1 MKRFISSMLIFLLII
16 GMVPNVGGAANDYEP
31 VITIENTKI
40 PLVNP
45 DSDTSITLYIKNSGG
60 AAQNVIMTPIFDWEG
75 PFKAN
80 GLTTSISV
88 PNISSSR
95 TAIKLDLSVL
105 SDAKGGTYPIKL
117 KFDYKY
123 IKSYNETSTE
133 RDYRTPERDYGN
145 PEWGY
150 STPEWGYGSQEL
162 VIYVKVNDKT
172 TQPRLI
178 ITEVSTDPKV
188 IVPGQNLKLN
198 VFFENKGSLEAKD
211 IKTKLVGLKND
222 GGFTLSAGS
231 DIGYIKSV
239 RGKSVSF
246 VTYELKA
253 ANNIKRGS
261 HELDLNFNYAGMDE
275 PQKIYLNVGGDG
287 GNQSSS
293 LIMENMKYPTGS
305 IGQNKE
311 VDVSFDLRN
320 QGQMKARNI
329 LIKAESTDQ
338 TGLVAKSVS
347 TIKLLAIEAGATET
361 LNFKFITTRSSE
373 TKNYP
378 INITVEYVD
387 DLSAEAENYS
397 LNQFVGIFV
406 EAPAEKDP
414 ADEIKSTPR
423 LIIDKY
429 NFTPA
434 LVPAGENFSMN
445 LSFFNTNSEKTVKN
459 IKIFLTSDEK
469 TDPNSNSGGGSVFTP
484 VDSSNTF
491 YIDSIPPKG
500 RVEKTITMFT
510 VPDAQ
515 AKTYTLT
522 ANFEYEDNKGEAYTA
537 TELIGVP
544 VIQQSKLE
552 TGELSVFPEA
562 YVGTPAP
569 VSIEFFNTGKVTL
582 YNMMVKLEG
591 DFQTESGSYYI
602 GNFASGS
609 SEFFEGMVIPG
620 EPGELIGDLV
630 FSYEDSTGQEQEIRK
645 PFTLNVMDAPPMPE
659 FPGEEFPPVDEGGGF
674 TKLLKSPIVWGILVL
689 IGGIIGFIVYRKKK
703 KEKEFALDE

>member
-1 MKRFISSMLIFLLII
+1 MKRFLCIILMFLLI
-16 GMVPNVGGAANDYEP
+16 VGALPIVGLAANEYEP
-31 VITIENTKI
+31 VITIENTQI

-45 DSDTSITLYIKNSGG
+45 GSDTSITLYLKNSGG
-60 AAQNVIMTPIFDWEG
+60 TAQNVIMTPIFEGEG

-88 PNISSSR
+88 PNISSSK

-123 IKSYNETSTE
+123 YQSSNENSIQW
-133 RDYRTPERDYGN
+133 TP
-145 PEWGY
+145 
-150 STPEWGYGSQEL
+150 GSQEL
-162 VIYVKVNDKT
+162 VIYVKVNDQT

-178 ITEVSTDPKV
+178 ITEVSTDPE
-188 IVPGQNLKLN
+188 IINPGQNVKLN
-198 VFFENKGSLEAKD
+198 VFFENKGSLDAKD
-211 IKTKLVGLKND
+211 IKTKLIGLKND
-222 GGFTLSAGS
+222 SGFTISSGS

-239 RGKSVSF
+239 RGKSISF

-261 HELDLNFNYAGMDE
+261 HELDLNFNYAGIDE
-275 PQKIYLNVGGDG
+275 SQKIYLNVGGGSDQ
-287 GNQSSS
+287 NSS
-293 LIMENMKYPTGS
+293 LIMENIIYPTGS

-320 QGQMKARNI
+320 QGQMDARNI
-329 LIKAESTDQ
+329 IVKAESADQ
-338 TGLVAKSVS
+338 NGLVSKTVS
-347 TIKLLAIEAGATET
+347 TIKLNAIEAGATET
-361 LNFKFITTRSSE
+361 LNFKFLTTKSE
-373 TKNYP
+373 ESKNHP

-387 DLSAEAENYS
+387 DLVADGENYS
-397 LNQFVGIFV
+397 LNQFIGIFV
-406 EAPAEKDP
+406 ASTGE
-414 ADEIKSTPR
+414 EIKSTPR
-423 LIIDKY
+423 LIIDRY
-429 NFTPA
+429 DFAPT

-445 LSFFNTNSEKTVKN
+445 LSFFNTNSQKTVKN

-510 VPDAQ
+510 VPDAL

-544 VIQQSKLE
+544 VIQQSRLD
-552 TGELSVFPEA
+552 TGELSIFPEA
-562 YVGTPAP
+562 YMGQPAP
-569 VSIEFFNTGKVTL
+569 VSLEFYNTGKVTL

-602 GNFASGS
+602 GNFTSGG
-609 SEFFEGMVIPG
+609 SEYFEGMVIPN
-620 EPGELIGDLV
+620 EPGELTGDVV
-630 FSYEDSTGQEQEIRK
+630 FTYEDSTGQEQEIRK

-659 FPGEEFPPVDEGGGF
+659 FPGEEFPPMDEGGGKF
-674 TKLLKSPIVWGILVL
+674 SKLIKSPWLWGTLII
-689 IGGIIGFIVYRKKK
+689 IGGIAGFVIYKKK
-703 KEKEFALDE
+703 KKQKELALDE

>member
-1 MKRFISSMLIFLLII
+1 MKRFLCSILTLLLII
-16 GMVPNVGGAANDYEP
+16 GIVPIVGVAANEYEP
-31 VITIENTKI
+31 VITIENTQI

-45 DSDTSITLYIKNSGG
+45 GSDTSITLYIKNSGG
-60 AAQNVIMTPIFDWEG
+60 VAQNVTMTPIFDGEG

-88 PNISSSR
+88 PNISSTR

-123 IKSYNETSTE
+123 YQSSTE
-133 RDYRTPERDYGN
+133 SSIQWN
-145 PEWGY
+145 
-150 STPEWGYGSQEL
+150 SGSQEL
-162 VIYVKVNDKT
+162 IIYVKVNDQT

-178 ITEVSTDPKV
+178 ITEVVTDPKV
-188 IVPGQNLKLN
+188 IMPGQNFKLN
-198 VFFENKGSLEAKD
+198 VFFENKGSLDAKD
-211 IKTKLVGLKND
+211 IKTKLSGLKND
-222 GGFTLSAGS
+222 GGFTISAGS

-239 RGKSVSF
+239 RGKSISF

-253 ANNIKRGS
+253 ANNIKKGS
-261 HELDLNFNYAGMDE
+261 HELDLNFNYAGIDE
-275 PQKIYLNVGGDG
+275 SQKIYLNVGG
-287 GNQSSS
+287 SSDQNS
-293 LIMENMKYPTGS
+293 NLIMENIKYPTGS

-320 QGQMKARNI
+320 QGQMDARNI
-329 LIKAESTDQ
+329 IVKAESTDQ
-338 TGLVAKSVS
+338 SGLVSKTVS
-347 TIKLLAIEAGATET
+347 TIKLNAIEAGATET
-361 LNFKFITTRSSE
+361 LNFKFLTTKSE
-373 TKNYP
+373 ESKNHP

-387 DLSAEAENYS
+387 DLVADGENYS
-397 LNQFVGIFV
+397 LNQFIGIFV
-406 EAPAEKDP
+406 ASAGE
-414 ADEIKSTPR
+414 EIKSTPR

-429 NFTPA
+429 DFAPA

-469 TDPNSNSGGGSVFTP
+469 TDSNSNSAGGSVFTP

-562 YVGTPAP
+562 YIGQPAP
-569 VSIEFFNTGKVTL
+569 VSVEFFNTGKVTL

-591 DFQTESGSYYI
+591 NFQTDNGSYYI
-602 GNFASGS
+602 GNFVSGS
-609 SEFFEGMVIPG
+609 SEYFEGMVIPN
-620 EPGELIGDLV
+620 EPGELTGDVV
-630 FSYEDSTGQEQEIRK
+630 FTYEDSTGQEQEIRK
-645 PFTLNVMDAPPMPE
+645 PFTLNVMDAPAMPE
-659 FPGEEFPPVDEGGGF
+659 FPGEEFPPTDEGGGKF
-674 TKLLKSPIVWGILVL
+674 SRILKSPILWGILVL
-689 IGGIIGFIVYRKKK
+689 IGGIVGFIIYKKKK

>member
-1 MKRFISSMLIFLLII
+1 MKRFLSSFLILLLII
-16 GMVPNVGGAANDYEP
+16 GIVPIVGLTANEYEP
-31 VITIENTKI
+31 VLTIENSQV

-45 DSDTSITLYIKNSGG
+45 GSDTSITFYIKNSGG
-60 AAQNVIMTPIFDWEG
+60 SAQNVVMSPIFDGEG

-95 TAIKLDLSVL
+95 SSIKLDLSVL

-123 IKSYNETSTE
+123 YQSSNEDSVKWATGT
-133 RDYRTPERDYGN
+133 
-145 PEWGY
+145 
-150 STPEWGYGSQEL
+150 QEL
-162 VIYVKVNDKT
+162 VIYVKVNDQT

-178 ITEVSTDPKV
+178 ITEVGTDPKV
-188 IVPGQNLKLN
+188 VVPGQNFKLN

-211 IKTKLVGLKND
+211 IKTKLSGLKND

-261 HELDLNFNYAGMDE
+261 QELDLIFSYAGIEE
-275 PQKIYLNVGGDG
+275 PQKIYLNVGGSD
-287 GNQSSS
+287 NQNSS
-293 LIMENMKYPTGS
+293 LIMENLTYPTGS
-305 IGQNKE
+305 IAENKE
-311 VDVSFDLRN
+311 VDISFDLRN
-320 QGQMKARNI
+320 QGQMDARNI
-329 LIKAESTDQ
+329 IVKAESADQ
-338 TGLVAKSVS
+338 NGLVSKTVS
-347 TIKLLAIEAGATET
+347 TIKLNAIEPGATET
-361 LNFKFITTRSSE
+361 LNFKFLTTKSAES
-373 TKNYP
+373 KNYP

-387 DLSAEAENYS
+387 DLVAEGENYS
-397 LNQFVGIFV
+397 LNQFIGIFAASAG
-406 EAPAEKDP
+406 EEL
-414 ADEIKSTPR
+414 KSTPR

-429 NFTPA
+429 NFKPA
-434 LVPAGENFSMN
+434 LVQPGENFSMS

-459 IKIFLTSDEK
+459 IKIFLTSTEK
-469 TDPNSNSGGGSVFTP
+469 TDPNSNSAGGSVFTP

-510 VPDAQ
+510 VPDAL
-515 AKTYTLT
+515 AKTHTLT
-522 ANFEYEDNKGEAYTA
+522 ANFEYEDNKGEQYTA

-544 VIQQSKLE
+544 VIQQSRLD
-552 TGELSVFPEA
+552 TGELSVPPESF
-562 YVGTPAP
+562 VGQSAP
-569 VSIEFFNTGKVTL
+569 ISIEFFNTGKVTL

-591 DFQTESGSYYI
+591 DFQTENGSYYI
-602 GNFASGS
+602 GNFESGI
-609 SEFFEGMVIPG
+609 SEYYEGMVIANN
-620 EPGELIGDLV
+620 PGELTGDVV
-630 FSYEDSTGQEQEIRK
+630 FTYEDSTGQEQEIRK

-659 FPGEEFPPVDEGGGF
+659 FPGEEFPPTDEGGF
-674 TKLLKSPIVWGILVL
+674 TKLLKSPILWGILVL
-689 IGGIIGFIVYRKKK
+689 IGGIIGFKVYRKKK

>member
-1 MKRFISSMLIFLLII
+1 MKRFLSIILMLLLII
-16 GMVPNVGGAANDYEP
+16 NMVPIVGVAADVYEP
-31 VITIENTKI
+31 AITIENAQI

-45 DSDTSITLYIKNSGG
+45 GSATSITLYIKNSGG
-60 AAQNVIMTPIFDWEG
+60 VAQNVTMTPIFDGEG

-80 GLTTSISV
+80 GLTSSISV

-95 TAIKLDLSVL
+95 TAVKLDLSVL
-105 SDAKGGTYPIKL
+105 SEAKGGTYPITL

-133 RDYRTPERDYGN
+133 RGYG
-145 PEWGY
+145 
-150 STPEWGYGSQEL
+150 TPEWGYGTQEL
-162 VIYVKVNDKT
+162 IIYVKVNDQT

-178 ITEVSTDPKV
+178 ITEITTDPQI
-188 IVPGQNLKLN
+188 IVPGQKFKLN
-198 VFFENKGSLEAKD
+198 VFFENKGSLDAKD
-211 IKTKLVGLKND
+211 IKTKLSGLTND
-222 GGFTLSAGS
+222 NGFTISGGS
-231 DIGYIKSV
+231 DIQYIKSV

-261 HELDLNFNYAGMDE
+261 HELDLNFNYASIDE
-275 PQKIYLNVGGDG
+275 PQKIYLNVGGG
-287 GNQSSS
+287 GNQNSS
-293 LIMENMKYPTGS
+293 LIMENIIYPTDS

-320 QGQMKARNI
+320 QGQMESRNI
-329 LIKAESTDQ
+329 IVKAESVDQ

-347 TIKLLAIEAGATET
+347 TIKLNSIEAGATET
-361 LNFKFITTRSSE
+361 LNFKFLTTMSGE

-378 INITVEYVD
+378 INVTVEYVD
-387 DLSAEAENYS
+387 DLSPDAEKYS
-397 LNQFVGIFV
+397 LNQFIGVFV
-406 EAPAEKDP
+406 IAPKKTDP
-414 ADEIKSTPR
+414 DDVIKSTPR

-429 NFTPA
+429 NFEPT
-434 LVPAGENFSMN
+434 LVQAGENFSMN

-491 YIDSIPPKG
+491 YIDSIAPKG

-544 VIQQSKLE
+544 VIQQSRLE
-552 TGELSVFPEA
+552 TGELNVSPEA
-562 YVGTPAP
+562 YIGQPAP
-569 VSIEFFNTGKVTL
+569 ISLEFYNTGKVTL

-591 DFQTESGSYYI
+591 DFQTESGSLYI
-602 GNFASGS
+602 GNFVSGG
-609 SEFFEGMVIPG
+609 SEYFEGNVIPN
-620 EPGELIGDLV
+620 EPGQLTGDVV
-630 FSYEDSTGQEQEIRK
+630 FTYEDSTGQEQEIRK

-659 FPGEEFPPVDEGGGF
+659 FPGEEFPPMDEGGGKF
-674 TKLLKSPIVWGILVL
+674 SKLIKSPWLWGTLII
-689 IGGIIGFIVYRKKK
+689 IGGIAGFVIYKKK
-703 KEKEFALDE
+703 KKQKELALDE